1 VDVIQI
7 NQVFTSNGDVIN
19 EGNLQEPAGAPA
31 RNLFGG
37 GHLFHISSKAAV
49 LAYNLSQGHPFA
61 DANKRTVSGALE
73 KFIKE
78 NRNGRGL
85 IGHCADEYPIT
96 LDEFTVAL
104 GKIMPSRRINEKL

>member
-1 VDVIQI
+1 MVMLSMREICRNPRVPLPGIYLVGVIYSTLVQ
-7 NQVFTSNGDVIN
+7 
-19 EGNLQEPAGAPA
+19 
-31 RNLFGG
+31 
-37 GHLFHISSKAAV
+37 KAAV